1 MVGSVEG
8 KNKQRQMAA
17 VRVLAAIPVDFPST
31 PHYDYT
37 PKMPPEHWGAIQDFV
52 RRAVQRTAPLTAYSE
67 KQLYPAA
74 SRLALFA
81 WGTAGLPLEDDVVF
95 DPGVIE
101 RFTRAELATYSHAGR
116 NTIRARLRRMSEAL
130 LGDDAAGRFRALGKA
145 EASRPYSPADVASL
159 RSWAAAQRQVERRTS
174 AAALL
179 ALGLG
184 AGLTGQEIIRLRVE
198 DIAQDSEGLLVGV
211 TGDGARNVPVLHQ
224 WEDSLLERMRFVGPS
239 GWAFRSGQR
248 GGNVNLVT
256 DFASRTPVPS
266 VPLQA
271 RRMRAT
277 WLTEH
282 LVAGTPLVA
291 LLPAAG
297 LESAGALDRVLQG
310 IPPASGAAARVSLRS
325 PHVPSASR

>member
-1 MVGSVEG
+1 
-8 KNKQRQMAA
+8 
-17 VRVLAAIPVDFPST
+17 
-31 PHYDYT
+31 
-37 PKMPPEHWGAIQDFV
+37 
-52 RRAVQRTAPLTAYSE
+52 
-67 KQLYPAA
+67 
-74 SRLALFA
+74 
-81 WGTAGLPLEDDVVF
+81 
-95 DPGVIE
+95 
-101 RFTRAELATYSHAGR
+101 
-116 NTIRARLRRMSEAL
+116 MSEAL
-130 LGDDAAGRFRALGKA
+130 LGADAAGHFRALGKA

-198 DIAQDSEGLLVGV
+198 DITEDADGVLVGV
-211 TGDGARNVPVLHQ
+211 TGDGARNVPVLDQ
-224 WEDSLLERMRFVGPS
+224 CEDSLLERMRFVGRS

-256 DFASRTPVPS
+256 DFVSRTPVPS
-266 VPLQA
+266 VTLQA

-282 LVAGTPLVA
+282 LVAGTPLAA

-310 IPPASGAAARVSLRS
+310 IPPTPGAAVRVSLRS
-325 PHVPSASR
+325 PKSPYAPR